1 MANFT
6 PPQALYAQHGR
17 AASVS
22 TMATTDLATRDPMM
36 ADRRASSGFGFDGY
50 NYERESMAGG
60 SGAVTPYVPF
70 PRIRRKRKK
79 LIDSRFDEGGYPTQP
94 PAGAWAPAHQKYS
107 QVNI

>member
-6 PPQALYAQHGR
+6 PPQAMYAQHGR
-17 AASVS
+17 AGSVS

-50 NYERESMAGG
+50 NYERESMGGG
-60 SGAVTPYVPF
+60 SGAVTPYVPLL
-70 PRIRRKRKK
+70 REKRKCM
-79 LIDSRFDEGGYPTQP
+79 LIARRFDEGGYPTQP

>member
-6 PPQALYAQHGR
+6 PPQAMYAQHGR
-17 AASVS
+17 AGSVS

-50 NYERESMAGG
+50 NYERESMGGG
-60 SGAVTPYVPF
+60 SGAVTPYVHLHKEKQGEMLMN
-70 PRIRRKRKK
+70 R
-79 LIDSRFDEGGYPTQP
+79 RFDEGGYPTQP

>member
-17 AASVS
+17 AGSVS
-22 TMATTDLATRDPMM
+22 TMATTDLASRDPMM

-50 NYERESMAGG
+50 NYENERMSAAGG

-70 PRIRRKRKK
+70 SFLTFLLDVFSSPFA
-79 LIDSRFDEGGYPTQP
+79 LLTPLLLS
-94 PAGAWAPAHQKYS
+94 
-107 QVNI
+107 